1 MPGPFAA
8 FSLLFAD
15 KAAAPAPGAGTG
27 LWGMSSY
34 MLFIPVLF
42 YFIVLRPQQ
51 AQERKR
57 RDLLGALK
65 KNDRVLTSSG
75 IYGTVVSVNPDADRV
90 VVRIDDE
97 RGVKVE
103 FSKESIKRVV
113 DPAAEKG
120 AEAAEKPQAR

>member
-8 FSLLFAD
+8 IPLLFAD
-15 KAAAPAPGAGTG
+15 KAAAPAGVSPWAMYIY
-27 LWGMSSY
+27 LPPVV
-34 MLFIPVLF
+34 MLFYLLI
-42 YFIVLRPQQ
+42 LRPHH

-65 KNDRVLTSSG
+65 KNDRVLTSAG

-103 FSKESIKRVV
+103 FTKASITRVV
-113 DPAAEKG
+113 DPSAEKVV
-120 AEAAEKPQAR
+120 EAAEKSPAR